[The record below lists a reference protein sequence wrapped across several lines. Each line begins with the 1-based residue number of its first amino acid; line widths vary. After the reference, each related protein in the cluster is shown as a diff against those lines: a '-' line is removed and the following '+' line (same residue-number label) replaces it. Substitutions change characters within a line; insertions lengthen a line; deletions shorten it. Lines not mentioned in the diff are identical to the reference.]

1 MPAAGTRPPLYIL
14 LRLSSA
20 PLHKPLLVTGA
31 HRTGTGWV
39 SRVLAKSPTPLC
51 YIWEPFSPRHR
62 PGTLPI
68 GFERYFQ
75 YVCADNLG
83 DFPQLAS
90 ALTDTIALRYRPLA
104 ELRSLRSPR
113 DAGRMVRDW
122 WIFSSERRRRAAA
135 LLKDP
140 IALFS
145 SEWLADTFDLDV
157 VVLIRHPAAFV
168 ASLKTRDWRHSFQS
182 LLDQPLLMRD
192 FLHPYEEEMR
202 YHAVKGRDI
211 VDESAVLW
219 KVLYSAVER
228 FQEERADWIFVR
240 LEDLSRNTVP
250 AFRELYDGLELEWD
264 DKVESFLHSTSS
276 ARNLVVD
283 SDPGSVKR
291 NSAAHSWSWKKQLTP
306 EEIERV
312 RAITDPLWR
321 RFYSDADWGD

>member
-1 MPAAGTRPPLYIL
+1 M
-14 LRLSSA
+14 RLSSA

-51 YIWEPFSPRHR
+51 YVWEPFSPRHR

-68 GFERYFQ
+68 KFERYFQ
-75 YVCADNLG
+75 YVCAENCEG
-83 DFPQLAS
+83 YAGPIA
-90 ALTDTIALRYRPLA
+90 DTIALRYRPLA

-122 WIFSSERRRRAAA
+122 GIFTRQRRRGAAA

-145 SEWLADTFDLDV
+145 SEWLADSFDLDV
-157 VVLIRHPAAFV
+157 VILIRHPAAFV
-168 ASLKTRDWRHSFQS
+168 ASLKTRNWRHSFQS

-192 FLHPYEEEMR
+192 FLHPYEEEIR

-219 KVLYSAVER
+219 KVLYSAVAR
-228 FQEERADWIFVR
+228 FQERRPDWIFVR
-240 LEDLSRNTVP
+240 LEDLSRNTLP
-250 AFRELYDGLELEWD
+250 AFQKLYEDLGLEWGE
-264 DKVESFLHSTSS
+264 KVDEFVRSTSS
-276 ARNLVVD
+276 SRNLAVD
-283 SDPGSVKR
+283 SDAGSVRR

-312 RAITDPLWR
+312 RTITGPLWKS
-321 RFYSDADWGD
+321 FYNDADWGE